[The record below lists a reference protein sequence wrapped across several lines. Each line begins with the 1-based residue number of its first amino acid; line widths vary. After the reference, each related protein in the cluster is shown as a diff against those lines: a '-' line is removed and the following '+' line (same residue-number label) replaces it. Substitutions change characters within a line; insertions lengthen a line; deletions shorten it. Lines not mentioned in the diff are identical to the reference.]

1 MEETTC
7 NISWILSQEPMMLPF
22 SLPPPR
28 ANQPIGDPGLHTR
41 ATNTQQRK
49 SARLADKAKNNV
61 GLGSLQL
68 AQQVLVKKLGELIPD
83 SQNNSNC
90 NFDSFVKQLPRPFN
104 KTTME
109 AMQVL
114 LEEATR
120 PRARRSPRWLRRPPW
135 TSLCRRCRSTTTPV
149 TWATIPQAVFLR
161 LKCYV
166 SDFGI
171 YLDL

>member
-1 MEETTC
+1 LRTATLPDGGDDLQHFLDFVTGANDAPILTT
-7 NISWILSQEPMMLPF
+7 
-22 SLPPPR
+22 PPR

-90 NFDSFVKQLPRPFN
+90 NFDSFVK
-104 KTTME
+104 
-109 AMQVL
+109 
-114 LEEATR
+114 
-120 PRARRSPRWLRRPPW
+120 
-135 TSLCRRCRSTTTPV
+135 
-149 TWATIPQAVFLR
+149 
-161 LKCYV
+161 
-166 SDFGI
+166 
-171 YLDL
+171 